1 MPSLGAN
8 GCLQDYTSRSFVWH
22 LDHDQVCGCAG
33 QITGLCCAVLCCAVL
48 CCAVLCCTVLC
59 CAVQCSA
66 VQCSAMQ
73 CSATL
78 CHPVQCHTAV
88 LTRSLMLDLLTSFA
102 CRFPRTVLRK
112 GNIKKQGKTG
122 MYFECFAVGI
132 IPPSRT
138 LHAWACL
145 DCCNT
150 ACVPPASCLL

>member
-1 MPSLGAN
+1 MPNLGAN
-8 GCLQDYTSRSFVWH
+8 GYLQDHTSRSFVWH

-33 QITGLCCAVLCCAVL
+33 QITGLCCAVLCCAV
-48 CCAVLCCTVLC
+48 
-59 CAVQCSA
+59 QCSA
-66 VQCSAMQ
+66 VQCSAVL

-78 CHPVQCHTAV
+78 CHPVQCRTAV

-122 MYFECFAVGI
+122 MYFERFAVGI

>member
-1 MPSLGAN
+1 MGACRITLLEVSSGTWTMIRCVDVLGI
-8 GCLQDYTSRSFVWH
+8 SR
-22 LDHDQVCGCAG
+22 GCAVLYCAV
-33 QITGLCCAVLCCAVL
+33 LCYAVLCYAVLWCAVLCSAVQCSAVLCCAVL
-48 CCAVLCCTVLC
+48 
-59 CAVQCSA
+59 
-66 VQCSAMQ
+66 

-122 MYFECFAVGI
+122 MYFERFAVGI
-132 IPPSRT
+132 FPPSRT